1 MIESHLQQLP
11 NCLKFRGLLLD
22 NMQQAIVL
30 RSMESFEA
38 LCNALSVLH
47 LLRAG
52 DAENVMRLVA
62 DASLTTIRFWLAS
75 EQ

>member
-1 MIESHLQQLP
+1 M
-11 NCLKFRGLLLD
+11 LD
-22 NMQQAIVL
+22 NIQQAIVL

>member
-1 MIESHLQQLP
+1 
-11 NCLKFRGLLLD
+11 
-22 NMQQAIVL
+22 MQQAIVL